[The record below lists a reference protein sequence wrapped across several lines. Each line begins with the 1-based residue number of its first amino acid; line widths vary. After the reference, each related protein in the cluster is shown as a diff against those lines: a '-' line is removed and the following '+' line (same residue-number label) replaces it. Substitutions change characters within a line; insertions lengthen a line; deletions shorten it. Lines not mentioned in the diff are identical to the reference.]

1 MKNHDSEEK
10 DWLHGMTAIAAF
22 LEIPEREGYYLAER
36 GRISAFKFGKDKTGK
51 WRARRSKLR
60 EDVERLEAEATAP
73 TAA

>member
-1 MKNHDSEEK
+1 MKNHDSEET

-51 WRARRSKLR
+51 WMRG
-60 EDVERLEAEATAP
+60 
-73 TAA
+73 